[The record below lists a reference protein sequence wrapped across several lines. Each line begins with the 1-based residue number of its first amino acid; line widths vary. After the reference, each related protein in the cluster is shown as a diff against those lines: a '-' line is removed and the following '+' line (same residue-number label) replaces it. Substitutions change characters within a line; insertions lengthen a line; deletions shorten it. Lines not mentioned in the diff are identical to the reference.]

1 MLKAALTTSKTAS
14 AIASIDIFGENAAA
28 VVDKI
33 FESVNKSQRLEPNH
47 FCLGKIKNND
57 RAIDDVVVQCGCE
70 KSITINTHGNSFI
83 VKEILE
89 LLKFNGAEIVKADEL
104 LKLKLNADSQSSILQ
119 KEVLFWQSK
128 AAVLTGVK
136 LICSQLVDGLTK
148 WAKMWQDN
156 IDKENIISMNNQ
168 AEYIL
173 RQNPTAHH
181 IIYGSK
187 VVIAGAPNS
196 GKSTLL
202 NAIAGKQI
210 SITSKIQGTTRDWV
224 SAECVIKGYKI
235 TLIDTAGI
243 EQIFSQEADIKA
255 QQKSFEILESADVVW
270 LVMDAELPNVQKKA
284 EIYRANMREKCIKAP
299 IITVFNKIDKT
310 EANIEGLSISAFNN
324 IGIESLIEQTLKT
337 LKIDGFDIYQ
347 PICFTNRQQLLMK
360 EITHTKNKAD
370 LQILLE
376 KLLED
381 KVLL

>member
-14 AIASIDIFGENAAA
+14 AIAAIDIFGKNAMA
-28 VVDKI
+28 VVEKL
-33 FESVNKSQRLEPNH
+33 FEPSSQGQKLQPNN
-47 FCLGKIKNND
+47 FCYGKIKIDD
-57 RAIDDVVVQCGCE
+57 RYIDDVVIQCGCE

-83 VKEILE
+83 IKEILE
-89 LLKFNGAEIVKADEL
+89 LLKSGGAEIVKADEL
-104 LKLKLNADSQSSILQ
+104 FKQKLNADNQSSILQ
-119 KEVLFWQSK
+119 KEVLFWQCK
-128 AAVLTGVK
+128 AVVLTGVK
-136 LICSQLVDGLTK
+136 LICNQIIEGLTK
-148 WAKMWQDN
+148 WVKLWQDN
-156 IDKENIISMNNQ
+156 VSDENIISINNQ

-173 RQNPTAHH
+173 KQSGAAHH

-210 SITSKIQGTTRDWV
+210 SITSKMEGTTRDWV
-224 SAECVIKGYKI
+224 NAECVIKGHKI

-243 EQIFSQEADIKA
+243 EKNFSQEADIKA
-255 QQKSFEILESADVVW
+255 QEKSFQMLESADVVW
-270 LVMDAELPNVQKKA
+270 LVMDAELSDVQQRG
-284 EIYRANMREKCIKAP
+284 EIYKANIREKSSKAP

-310 EANIEGLSISAFNN
+310 ENQIEGLSISAINN

-337 LKIDGFDIYQ
+337 LKIVGFDIYQ
-347 PICFTNRQQLLMK
+347 PICFTNRQQILMK
-360 EITHTKNKAD
+360 EIAHTKNKAD

-376 KLLED
+376 KLLKD